1 MSNQID
7 LRLGRF
13 KKKKTANVNFSLS
26 LESVDLYA
34 DRAHFL
40 RTVGLSCSQT
50 RIKSKHPFFFF
61 LQALLWIRYATPSS
75 LRLAICLQ
83 MNEGVSRTPY
93 FTAHI
98 HPEKMRMGERR
109 RVNWLL

>member
-13 KKKKTANVNFSLS
+13 KKKKKLCQCKFQPISGDCGSLRRQS
-26 LESVDLYA
+26 PLS
-34 DRAHFL
+34 AHSETIL
-40 RTVGLSCSQT
+40 LSDSDQVET
-50 RIKSKHPFFFF
+50 PFF

-98 HPEKMRMGERR
+98 HPEKMRMRERR